1 MTEIEFTVYGEPMG
15 KQRQRFSRMGNYV
28 RAYTPEKTTNYEGL
42 VGYTYGETVV
52 DKMKEEPNFI
62 GIFEGAI
69 GVEIKAYLS
78 IPESTSKKKKLQ
90 MLDNSIRPQKK
101 PDADNIAK
109 IILDGLNKVAFKDDS
124 QIVSLHVSKYYG
136 ERPRCDIRIYTINE

>member
-42 VGYTYGETVV
+42 VSYTYGEAVV

-78 IPESTSKKKKLQ
+78 IPKNTSKKKYQQ
-90 MLDNSIRPQKK
+90 MINKEIRPTRR
-101 PDADNIAK
+101 PDVDNICK
-109 IILDGLNKVAFKDDS
+109 IILDGLNKVAIHDDS
-124 QIVSLHVSKYYG
+124 QVVSLKVSKYYG